1 MLCGAQGRCG
11 GAWSPRCRIP
21 EVISAFRGHT
31 CSLSLPGSHSHGA
44 QACRCL
50 LSAEAGSG
58 SGQIQKASEPTE
70 DLPAPASP
78 SCLQRVPWL
87 LCHQRV
93 GLAGIVPCLCSAPS
107 RLPASGAPGESRCP
121 VHQKHV
127 PQHLALHQ
135 HEHQSQQRSLCPRTP
150 RNASLQVQQSRV
162 VPTPSIAKIS
172 TALVYYLGV
181 CTVNTTASHA

>member
-21 EVISAFRGHT
+21 EQVISAFRGHT

-107 RLPASGAPGESRCP
+107 RLPASGAPGESCCL

-127 PQHLALHQ
+127 PQISVPMHIIRDVGETPKIKELQAQPLGTIVNGLFAVLKVMKLLSTFVQ
-135 HEHQSQQRSLCPRTP
+135 HENQQIGLHS
-150 RNASLQVQQSRV
+150 
-162 VPTPSIAKIS
+162 
-172 TALVYYLGV
+172 Y
-181 CTVNTTASHA
+181 